1 MQLIMAKLSK
11 HITIVYLFIYCLTLV
26 VSINLL
32 WQHSF
37 QQLQTSN
44 QQQLDRFSR
53 HLESQLGHFAFI
65 PQLLSRQGII
75 IDALMSPHNSA
86 QLDLTNRHLR
96 SINNIVG
103 ASDTYLLDAKAN
115 TIAASNWLKEASFV
129 GDNYAFRPYYHDA
142 MRGEQ
147 GQYFALGSTSGR
159 RGYYFSYPVKY
170 AAEVI
175 GVVVVKMD
183 LSLIEKD
190 WIGKEQH
197 FLVSDMNN
205 IVFISSEEKWLF
217 KSLSPL
223 SDNQKQTILN
233 SRRYLEKTIGSVSI
247 NGDLQQNASI
257 LTTANKKPFSNY
269 YLSLLNVSE
278 SKNWNVRVFAPI
290 APIIIDIL
298 ILFTFISLLYL
309 LLYLT
314 FMLIKQKR
322 NRFQEQ
328 ALLAIK
334 SKRELEYTVMQRTS
348 ALQAE
353 VEERHKAESALRST
367 QKELIQSAKLAV
379 LGQLSAS
386 ISHELNNPLS
396 AIRTYAENAVLFL
409 ERNQLDHVSNNLTR
423 IGLLTE
429 RMAKISSQLKSFAR
443 KPNGELQII
452 ALQPVIFAAHELLKP
467 QLKAN
472 KANLTIALPDTP
484 VNVKAEP
491 IQLEQIIVN
500 LLSNALQSMQHSDD
514 KQIII
519 KLAVQ
524 LENKQDGKGPLAII
538 KVLDKGTGID
548 KKHLPHLFE
557 PFFTT
562 KETGLGLG
570 LSISQQIISNMKGS
584 LSAQNRPAAG
594 AEFTITLPL
603 VINSL
608 FSESNTIKGNNSSED
623 EPSR

>member
-11 HITIVYLFIYCLTLV
+11 HITIVYLFIYCLTLI

-44 QQQLDRFSR
+44 QQQLDRFNR

-524 LENKQDGKGPLAII
+524 LENKQDDKGPLAII

>member
-11 HITIVYLFIYCLTLV
+11 HITLVYLFMYCLTLV

-65 PQLLSRQGII
+65 PQLLSKQGII
-75 IDALMSPHNSA
+75 IDALMSPHNTA

-103 ASDTYLLDAKAN
+103 ASDTYLLDAKAT
-115 TIAASNWLKEASFV
+115 TIAASNWLKETSFI
-129 GDNYAFRPYYHDA
+129 GDNYAFRPYYQDA
-142 MRGEQ
+142 IRGEQ

-159 RGYYFSYPVKY
+159 RGYYFSYPIKY

-197 FLVSDMNN
+197 FLVSDMND

-217 KSLSPL
+217 KALSPL
-223 SDNQKQTILN
+223 SDKQRQAILS
-233 SRRYLEKTIGSVSI
+233 SRRYLEKSIESVSI
-247 NGDLQQNASI
+247 KGDLQQNASI

-269 YLSLLNVSE
+269 YLSLLSVSIIQDW
-278 SKNWNVRVFAPI
+278 SVRVFAPI

-309 LLYLT
+309 LLYLS
-314 FMLIKQKR
+314 FIVIKQKR
-322 NRFQEQ
+322 NRFHEQ
-328 ALLAIK
+328 ALLEIK

-409 ERNQLDHVSNNLTR
+409 ERNQLDNVSNNLTR

-443 KPNGELQII
+443 KPNGELQVI

-472 KANLTIALPDTP
+472 KVNLTIELPETP
-484 VNVKAEP
+484 VNVRAEP

-519 KLAVQ
+519 ILAVQ
-524 LENKQDGKGPLAII
+524 LEDKQDNKPLAII

-548 KKHLPHLFE
+548 KKYLSHLFE

-570 LSISQQIISNMKGS
+570 LSISQQIISNMKGT
-584 LSAQNRPAAG
+584 LSAQNRPTTG

-603 VINSL
+603 VMNSL
-608 FSESNTIKGNNSSED
+608 LNESNIMNNDRSKGQS
-623 EPSR
+623 

>member
-1 MQLIMAKLSK
+1 MQLIIAKLSK
-11 HITIVYLFIYCLTLV
+11 HITTVYLFIYCVSLT

-37 QQLQTSN
+37 QQLQSSN

-53 HLESQLGHFAFI
+53 HLDSQLGHFAFI

-75 IDALMSPHNSA
+75 IDALMSPHNTA

-115 TIAASNWLKEASFV
+115 TIAASNWLKEASFI
-129 GDNYAFRPYYHDA
+129 GDNYAFRPYYQDA

-159 RGYYFSYPVKY
+159 RGYYFSYPVMY

-205 IVFISSEEKWLF
+205 IVFISSEAKWLF

-223 SDNQKQTILN
+223 SDNQKQTILK
-233 SRRYLEKTIGSVSI
+233 SRRYLEQPIESVTI
-247 NGDLQQNASI
+247 NGDLQQNASV
-257 LTTANKKPFSNY
+257 LSMPNKKPFSNY
-269 YLSLLNVSE
+269 YLSLLSVSQ
-278 SKNWNVRVFAPI
+278 SKDWSIRVFAPI

-298 ILFTFISLLYL
+298 ILVTFISLLFL

-314 FMLIKQKR
+314 YILIKQKR
-322 NRFQEQ
+322 NRLQEQ
-328 ALLAIK
+328 AMLAIK

-409 ERNQLDHVSNNLTR
+409 DRNQLDHVSNNLTR

-429 RMAKISSQLKSFAR
+429 RMATISSQLKSFAR
-443 KPNGELQII
+443 KPNGELQVI

-467 QLKAN
+467 QLKA
-472 KANLTIALPDTP
+472 KKVNLTIELPKVT

-524 LENKQDGKGPLAII
+524 LEDKQGDKEQLAII
-538 KVLDKGTGID
+538 KVLDKGTGINE
-548 KKHLPHLFE
+548 KHLPHLFE

-562 KETGLGLG
+562 KESGLGLG
-570 LSISQQIISNMKGS
+570 LSISQQIISNMQGS
-584 LSAQNRPAAG
+584 LSAQNRPIAG

-603 VINSL
+603 VNDSL
-608 FSESNTIKGNNSSED
+608 LSDTSI
-623 EPSR
+623 

>member
-11 HITIVYLFIYCLTLV
+11 HITAVYLFIYCLTLI

-75 IDALMSPHNSA
+75 IDALMSPHNTA

-257 LTTANKKPFSNY
+257 LTTVNKKPFSNY
-269 YLSLLNVSE
+269 YLSLLSVAE

-298 ILFTFISLLYL
+298 ILFTFITLLYL

-314 FMLIKQKR
+314 FILIKQKR

-353 VEERHKAESALRST
+353 VEERHKAEAALRST

-409 ERNQLDHVSNNLTR
+409 ERNQLEHVSNNLTR

-524 LENKQDGKGPLAII
+524 LENKQDSKGPLAII

-548 KKHLPHLFE
+548 KEHLPHLFE

-584 LSAQNRPAAG
+584 LSAQNRPEAG

-603 VINSL
+603 VINNV
-608 FSESNTIKGNNSSED
+608 FSESKTIKDNNRSED
-623 EPSR
+623 ESSR

>member
-1 MQLIMAKLSK
+1 MQLIMTKLSK
-11 HITIVYLFIYCLTLV
+11 HITLVYLFMYCLTLI
-26 VSINLL
+26 VSINFL

-65 PQLLSRQGII
+65 PQLLSKQGII
-75 IDALMSPHNSA
+75 IDALMSPHNTA

-96 SINNIVG
+96 AINNIVG
-103 ASDTYLLDAKAN
+103 ASDTYLLDAKAD

-129 GDNYAFRPYYHDA
+129 GDNYAFRPYYQDA
-142 MRGEQ
+142 ISGEQ

-197 FLVSDMNN
+197 FLVSDMND
-205 IVFISSEEKWLF
+205 IVFISSEDKWLF

-223 SDNQKQTILN
+223 SDKQKHTILS
-233 SRRYLEKTIGSVSI
+233 SRRYLEKTIESVPI
-247 NGDLQQNASI
+247 KGDLQRNASI
-257 LTTANKKPFSNY
+257 LTAANKKPFSNY
-269 YLSLLNVSE
+269 YLSLLSVST
-278 SKNWNVRVFAPI
+278 SQDWSVRVFAPI

-298 ILFTFISLLYL
+298 ILFVFISLLYL

-314 FMLIKQKR
+314 FIVIKQKR
-322 NRFQEQ
+322 NRFHEQ
-328 ALLAIK
+328 ALLEIK

-353 VEERHKAESALRST
+353 IEERHKAESALRST

-443 KPNGELQII
+443 KPNRELQVI

-472 KANLTIALPDTP
+472 NANLTIELPETP

-500 LLSNALQSMQHSDD
+500 LLSNALQSMQHNDD
-514 KQIII
+514 KQIVI
-519 KLAVQ
+519 KLEIQ
-524 LENKQDGKGPLAII
+524 LENKRDNKPLAII

-548 KKHLPHLFE
+548 EKYLPHLFE

-584 LSAQNRPAAG
+584 LSAQNRSIAG

-603 VINSL
+603 VMNSL
-608 FSESNTIKGNNSSED
+608 LNESNMITNNNSSED
-623 EPSR
+623 ESSR

>member
-1 MQLIMAKLSK
+1 
-11 HITIVYLFIYCLTLV
+11 
-26 VSINLL
+26 
-32 WQHSF
+32 
-37 QQLQTSN
+37 
-44 QQQLDRFSR
+44 
-53 HLESQLGHFAFI
+53 
-65 PQLLSRQGII
+65 
-75 IDALMSPHNSA
+75 
-86 QLDLTNRHLR
+86 
-96 SINNIVG
+96 
-103 ASDTYLLDAKAN
+103 
-115 TIAASNWLKEASFV
+115 
-129 GDNYAFRPYYHDA
+129 

-147 GQYFALGSTSGR
+147 GQYFALGSTFGR
-159 RGYYFSYPVKY
+159 RGYYFSYPVMY

-205 IVFISSEEKWLF
+205 IVFISSETKWLF

-223 SDNQKQTILN
+223 SDNQKQTILK
-233 SRRYLEKTIGSVSI
+233 SRRYLEQPIESVTI
-247 NGDLQQNASI
+247 NGDLQQNASV
-257 LTTANKKPFSNY
+257 LSMPNKKPFSNY
-269 YLSLLNVSE
+269 YLSLLSVSQ
-278 SKNWNVRVFAPI
+278 SKDWSIRVFAPI

-298 ILFTFISLLYL
+298 ILVTFISLLFL

-314 FMLIKQKR
+314 YILIKQKR
-322 NRFQEQ
+322 NRLQEQ
-328 ALLAIK
+328 AMLAIK

-409 ERNQLDHVSNNLTR
+409 ERNQLNHVSNNLKR

-443 KPNGELQII
+443 KPNGELQVI

-467 QLKAN
+467 QLKA
-472 KANLTIALPDTP
+472 KKVNLTIELPKVT

-524 LENKQDGKGPLAII
+524 LEDKQGDKEPLAII
-538 KVLDKGTGID
+538 KVLDKGTGINE
-548 KKHLPHLFE
+548 KHLPHLFE

-562 KETGLGLG
+562 KESGLGLG
-570 LSISQQIISNMKGS
+570 LSISQQIISNMQGS
-584 LSAQNRPAAG
+584 LSAQNRPIAG

-603 VINSL
+603 VNDSL
-608 FSESNTIKGNNSSED
+608 LSDTSI
-623 EPSR
+623 

>member
-11 HITIVYLFIYCLTLV
+11 HITIVYLFIYCLTLI

-44 QQQLDRFSR
+44 QQQLDRFNR

-103 ASDTYLLDAKAN
+103 ASDTYLLDVKAN

-524 LENKQDGKGPLAII
+524 LENKQDDKGPLAII